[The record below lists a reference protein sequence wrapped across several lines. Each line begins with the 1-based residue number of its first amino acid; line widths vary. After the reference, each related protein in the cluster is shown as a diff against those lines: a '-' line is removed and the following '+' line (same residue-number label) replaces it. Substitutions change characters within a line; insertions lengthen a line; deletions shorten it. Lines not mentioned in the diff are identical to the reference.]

1 MRVAVW
7 EFFCSGASRVPAS
20 QRVIQREGKAML
32 LALVGDILR
41 ADVDVT
47 VVWDAAL
54 GVFPLDGVAVEVATP
69 ESFSDAATNAMADV
83 DQVVV
88 IAPESDGLLLEHH
101 HLVSGAGADWCGTS
115 AETLQICS
123 DKLLS
128 FERLTASGVPTV
140 PATTF
145 NGQLPGD
152 TPWVIKPRFG
162 AGCDETFVVRP
173 GEELPVL
180 SAAADQY
187 VVQPLVEG
195 KSISIAAVWMDGGW
209 SVLPLVEQRV
219 VGWQRLEYHG
229 GVLRIDGQPLPK
241 GHAKTIL
248 SCLDAV
254 RGDRGWIGIDLIEP
268 THGPAVVVDI
278 NPRLTTSYIGYRQ
291 ATDCNLAEL
300 LLNTTNGDAINWRP
314 GDYEFGKE

>member
-1 MRVAVW
+1 
-7 EFFCSGASRVPAS
+7 
-20 QRVIQREGKAML
+20 ML
-32 LALVGDILR
+32 LALVSDILR
-41 ADVDVT
+41 ADADVT
-47 VVWDAAL
+47 VVWDVAL
-54 GVFPLDGVAVEVATP
+54 GVFPLDGVDVELATP

-101 HLVSGAGADWCGTS
+101 HLVSGAGARWCGSST
-115 AETLQICS
+115 ETVQICS

-145 NGQLPGD
+145 NGQLPRTG
-152 TPWVIKPRFG
+152 TPCVIKPRFG
-162 AGCDETFVVRP
+162 AGCEDTFVVAP

-195 KSISIAAVWMDGGW
+195 KSISIAAVWTDGGW

-219 VGWQRLEYHG
+219 VGRQRLEYHG
-229 GVLRIDGQPLPK
+229 GVLCIDGRLLPK
-241 GHAKTIL
+241 GHVETIL
-248 SCLDAV
+248 GCLDAV
-254 RGDRGWIGIDLIEP
+254 QADRGWIGIDLIEP
-268 THGPAVVVDI
+268 THGPALVVDI
-278 NPRLTTSYIGYRQ
+278 NPRLTTSYVGYRQ

-314 GDYEFGKE
+314 GVYEFGKEQ